1 MLLCVLPIQRF
12 LVMNLN
18 LSYWYTA
25 SKKVLTRRFQL
36 SWRWWQEPIR
46 KEERVSWRS
55 EIHIGC
61 VNVTE
66 SRKLTWNYSN
76 ILNHA
81 HFSRSHSATSI
92 GNTVSRLLWWWV
104 YTDVPARDI
113 FYTDNP
119 ARIMDDP
126 ANFYLFTN
134 ICILII
140 QNPNTFKKYWQRLTF
155 ILDVSVHLHVDFT
168 LNFLLFLL

>member
-1 MLLCVLPIQRF
+1 MLIFPDLILPHL
-12 LVMNLN
+12 LV
-18 LSYWYTA
+18 
-25 SKKVLTRRFQL
+25 
-36 SWRWWQEPIR
+36 
-46 KEERVSWRS
+46 
-55 EIHIGC
+55 
-61 VNVTE
+61 
-66 SRKLTWNYSN
+66 
-76 ILNHA
+76 ILYLVY
-81 HFSRSHSATSI
+81 FDD
-92 GNTVSRLLWWWV
+92 G

-113 FYTDNP
+113 FYTDN
-119 ARIMDDP
+119 P